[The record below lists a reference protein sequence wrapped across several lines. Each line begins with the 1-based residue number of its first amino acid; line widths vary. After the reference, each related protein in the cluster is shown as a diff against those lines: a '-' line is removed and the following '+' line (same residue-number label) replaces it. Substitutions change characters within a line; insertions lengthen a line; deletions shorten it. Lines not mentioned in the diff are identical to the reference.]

1 MRPPESVPSGW
12 AYKGYAT
19 NIWSRYQL
27 NYADWKKIW
36 VEQEGCCAICRVI
49 LAHPVDRNSPPGA
62 KCCVDHRHIRGET
75 TWDGKKREVRG
86 LLCVNCNIQLGV
98 LREDPVF
105 LREAASYLERK
116 GISDFDYEEPPVKRK
131 EPGLSERPSREE
143 LWEVYGIKD
152 KWLRAPIIPE

>member
-1 MRPPESVPSGW
+1 M
-12 AYKGYAT
+12 
-19 NIWSRYQL
+19 
-27 NYADWKKIW
+27 
-36 VEQEGCCAICRVI
+36 
-49 LAHPVDRNSPPGA
+49 
-62 KCCVDHRHIRGET
+62 
-75 TWDGKKREVRG
+75 WDGKKREVRG

-116 GISDFDYEEPPVKRK
+116 GISDFDYEEPLVKRK

-152 KWLRAPIIPE
+152 KWLRAPIIRE